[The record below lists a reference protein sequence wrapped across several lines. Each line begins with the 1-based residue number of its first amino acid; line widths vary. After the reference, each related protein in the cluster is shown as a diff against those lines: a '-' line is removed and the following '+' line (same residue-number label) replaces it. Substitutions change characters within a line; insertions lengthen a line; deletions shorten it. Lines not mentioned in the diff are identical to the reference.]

1 MAREEL
7 GGQREQ
13 GVKSIKS
20 TKKVQ
25 LKEWDAELSMRVW
38 KTRVQDQSDTS
49 LYPHSL
55 LFSQSLSGAFKC
67 FLKLQTEWGEK
78 RCGSVNSAVLQWH
91 TS

>member
-49 LYPHSL
+49 LYPHS
-55 LFSQSLSGAFKC
+55 GAFKC